1 MSDWRITSAMS
12 CICAA
17 TLAQAACAQEKP
29 TSSGT
34 GFLVNS
40 DGWLV
45 TNAHVVE
52 GCARIK
58 VSSLGDAIPRHVDV
72 QNDLAAIQLSSP
84 PAGVIGLAIRRAPPR
99 LGEDVAALGYPLS
112 DILSDSIKITTG
124 NINSLVGVENDTRYL
139 QISAPIQPGN
149 SGGPLVDKA
158 GDLLGI
164 TTATLG
170 SKYAA
175 ETGVLPQNVNFAIRA
190 SVLEVFLQARNL
202 AHQTVENARAP
213 LATPDLAEQV
223 SRSVFQIL
231 CFGQSAASASVL
243 DSDTKPT
250 APSPG
255 TQSAET
261 RAASFVEMYHEAW
274 SSDNLTALG
283 FMRSAYGESV
293 DFYGKTISKSALID
307 EKRRFAERWP
317 IRSYA
322 VRPETVLINCG
333 ATVCDIQGIVDWS
346 VASPARGKT
355 AEGAASFSMKW
366 DSVLETISFE
376 NGQVVKASRGS
387 PGPMALIIEWMD
399 ANGACRGGYPDDPKT
414 EAGCRRREVISN
426 RLDAAGWC
434 YGKEGEFGYQMKWHR
449 CTWNSLR

>member
-1 MSDWRITSAMS
+1 
-12 CICAA
+12 
-17 TLAQAACAQEKP
+17 
-29 TSSGT
+29 
-34 GFLVNS
+34 
-40 DGWLV
+40 
-45 TNAHVVE
+45 
-52 GCARIK
+52 
-58 VSSLGDAIPRHVDV
+58 
-72 QNDLAAIQLSSP
+72 
-84 PAGVIGLAIRRAPPR
+84 VIGLAIRRAPPR

-255 TQSAET
+255 TQSAKT